1 MLDICKTNHD
11 SHKLM
16 FSTNTLLGYLIAE
29 KYYDHVHYA
38 WFTTQF
44 DMGIS
49 QPASSNPRAI
59 CNEILN
65 AIASDDHQSEKLER
79 ICAGIQRGAYQKM
92 KAGIISKQQEL
103 EIRSLVQRAKNE
115 LYLLMPVVYVSH
127 WSMLI
132 DYAEEAKKKA
142 SNASIEFI
150 CRELPRAAFDIIE
163 LQELLN
169 DIECFKRRLL

>member
-1 MLDICKTNHD
+1 MPDICKTTHD
-11 SHKLM
+11 SNKLM

-29 KYYDHVHYA
+29 KYYNHVHYA
-38 WFTTQF
+38 WFTTRF
-44 DMGIS
+44 DLGTS

-65 AIASDDHQSEKLER
+65 AIASNDHHCEKLER
-79 ICAGIQRGAYQKM
+79 ICTGIQRGAYQKM
-92 KAGIISKQQEL
+92 KAGIISEQQEL

-127 WSMLI
+127 WSMLNG
-132 DYAEEAKKKA
+132 YAEEAEEKA
-142 SNASIEFI
+142 SSASIEFI
-150 CRELPRAAFDIIE
+150 CRELPRDAFDIIE
-163 LQELLN
+163 MQELLN

>member
-1 MLDICKTNHD
+1 MPDVCKMSYD

-29 KYYDHVHYA
+29 KYYNQVHYA

-44 DMGIS
+44 DLGTL

-65 AIASDDHQSEKLER
+65 AIASDDHNSEKLER
-79 ICAGIQRGAYQKM
+79 IRAGIQRGAYQKM
-92 KAGIISKQQEL
+92 KAGIINEQQEL
-103 EIRSLVQRAKNE
+103 EIRSLVQRTKNE

-127 WSMLI
+127 WSMLN
-132 DYAEEAKKKA
+132 DYAEEAKEKA
-142 SNASIEFI
+142 SSASIEFI
-150 CRELPRAAFDIIE
+150 CRELPREAFDIIE
-163 LQELLN
+163 MQELLN